1 MARRSVALLAV
12 LGLAALTACSGPATT
27 PPKLSGTACRS
38 TPAGHAADVGR
49 ATADRGIGGTGQMAE
64 RGIGG
69 TGIVGTITGFGSVCV
84 DGVEVGIDPAAPV
97 LMDGTPQTAASLSIG
112 QVAAIAAETTP
123 EGLQARSLSVRHEV
137 TGPVQSVG
145 AGRLVVAG
153 QRVRSNQPSPQ
164 LGSWVTISG
173 LRDPEGII
181 HASRIDPAGPGL
193 VPGLVIV
200 SGPLTREAGVA
211 RIDTLRLR
219 GGGTL
224 PAAGTPVTVSGQLQA
239 GALAVR
245 TLTIDPV
252 LPDRTS
258 LAHFLIE
265 TYARR
270 EGNALVLG
278 SGLRATLGPGF
289 KPLDPNRRV
298 VLILEVGPQGG
309 LIATGQV
316 RIGNERGVR
325 SNGAGAAHGGAPA
338 PDGPAAPAG
347 APDRNGAGGDN
358 PDGGQGTGGEDTSAS
373 AFPMSEERAAR
384 GGRWG

>member
-1 MARRSVALLAV
+1 M
-12 LGLAALTACSGPATT
+12 T
-27 PPKLSGTACRS
+27 
-38 TPAGHAADVGR
+38 ADVGGWSGHTRPGHSVGLPMPAVPLLRHHSDVTPEWLTDTLTR
-49 ATADRGIGGTGQMAE
+49 AGQLAEGASVRSFEAAPIGTGQMAE

-224 PAAGTPVTVSGQLQA
+224 PAAGTPVTVSGQ
-239 GALAVR
+239 
-245 TLTIDPV
+245 
-252 LPDRTS
+252 
-258 LAHFLIE
+258 
-265 TYARR
+265 
-270 EGNALVLG
+270 
-278 SGLRATLGPGF
+278 
-289 KPLDPNRRV
+289 
-298 VLILEVGPQGG
+298 
-309 LIATGQV
+309 
-316 RIGNERGVR
+316 
-325 SNGAGAAHGGAPA
+325 
-338 PDGPAAPAG
+338 
-347 APDRNGAGGDN
+347 
-358 PDGGQGTGGEDTSAS
+358 
-373 AFPMSEERAAR
+373 
-384 GGRWG
+384 